1 MTYDSPHGIIELIA
15 NFADDEPFSDS
26 PILYQVRREDGAGL
40 MATLGTI
47 VTQVAVAEWLGAS
60 PVVDLRKK
68 NAYRETKAIN
78 GTHNVWEYYFEKV
91 GAYSTDDL
99 DSGKFRVLR
108 SSPYHPRLT
117 GRGRNLWYREKWNQ
131 YVRFND
137 STARALSEY
146 LTPLELGERDIG
158 LHVRGGDI
166 KGFPGHPFP
175 PTIHQLVQATRH
187 LLDAGDFD
195 NVFVAAQD
203 DYPIRR
209 LRKEFGGRLK
219 ISNNFRVTDR
229 RSARA
234 TPFSGRTSRDS
245 EVLSGQIRENHLY
258 LLGLEVLQDAKA
270 LSACG
275 ALIAGS
281 SNVADWAGIF
291 AGTEYKAE
299 IRIRNGQ
306 NVNNRFLAAALWR
319 IRSKLPD
326 RLGGFRRWAMISE
339 SY

>member
-1 MTYDSPHGIIELIA
+1 MTYDSPRGMVELFA
-15 NFADDEPFSDS
+15 NFADDGPFVDF
-26 PILYQVRREDGAGL
+26 PVLYRVTREDGAGL
-40 MATLGTI
+40 MATLGTV

-60 PVVDLRKK
+60 PVVDLREK
-68 NAYRETKAIN
+68 NAYQETKAIN
-78 GTHNVWEYYFEKV
+78 ASNNVWEYYFERV
-91 GAYSTDDL
+91 GAHSTEDL
-99 DSGKFRVLR
+99 DSGKFKVLR
-108 SSPYHPRLT
+108 SAPYHPRLK
-117 GRGRNLWYREKWNQ
+117 GRGRNLWYREKWNR

-175 PTIHQLVQATRH
+175 PTIDQLVHATKY
-187 LLDAGDFD
+187 LLDTGEFN

-203 DYPIRR
+203 EQPIRR
-209 LRKEFGGRLK
+209 LRREFGSRLK
-219 ISNNFRVTDR
+219 ISNSFRVTDR

-234 TPFSGRTSRDS
+234 TPFSGRTSRRS
-245 EVLSGQIRENHLY
+245 EALSREIRENHRY

-270 LSACG
+270 LAACG

-319 IRSKLPD
+319 IRSTLPD
-326 RLGGFRRWAMISE
+326 RLGGFRRWTMVSD
-339 SY
+339 SD